1 MDAADYQMAWVI
13 YTIAGVVLAFLSWS
27 FLRRYVYRE
36 LAYLLQCILL
46 TGMFTPWYVMDDPAQ
61 RVMAPAL
68 IVFLMDSITIEPKAG
83 IRALIPLV
91 LALLGALV
99 VATALII
106 HYRYQ
111 RKRQATLIANDAEQT
126 G

>member
-13 YTIAGVVLAFLSWS
+13 YTIAGIVFALLAWS

-46 TGMFTPWYVMDDPAQ
+46 ACMFTPWYVMDDPVQ

-83 IRALIPLV
+83 IRALIPLI

-99 VATALII
+99 VAAALII
-106 HYRYQ
+106 HYHYR
-111 RKRQATLIANDAEQT
+111 RRRQASLIAQDAEQT